1 MPLEKDI
8 LLFAPPIIAA
18 EEYGCSDRL
27 RWAMH
32 SIEPPKVA
40 EHIHLPLIYGIL
52 QNASFCSAPVFLY
65 VLERLSLLGPR

>member
-1 MPLEKDI
+1 MGDALYR
-8 LLFAPPIIAA
+8 APHT
-18 EEYGCSDRL
+18 ST
-27 RWAMH
+27 
-32 SIEPPKVA
+32 KVA